1 MGCVEAAFFLMN
13 YNLSNTIVLTDMIS
27 IPITLEQLITAVQ
40 QLQPNEREQ
49 IANAL
54 VQAGLRSDLT
64 ALIQELYAQ
73 PPVDD
78 ITDDDIMAEIKAV
91 RQQSQQA

>member
-1 MGCVEAAFFLMN
+1 MATAMV
-13 YNLSNTIVLTDMIS
+13 S

-40 QLQPNEREQ
+40 QLQPDERAQ
-49 IANAL
+49 IARVL
-54 VQAGLRSDLT
+54 VQAGLHSDLA

-91 RQQSQQA
+91 RQQSSQT

>member
-1 MGCVEAAFFLMN
+1 MV
-13 YNLSNTIVLTDMIS
+13 TDMVS

-40 QLQPNEREQ
+40 QLQPDERAQ
-49 IANAL
+49 LARAL
-54 VQAGLRSDLT
+54 VQAELRSDLT

-73 PPVDD
+73 PPVDS
-78 ITDDDIMAEIKAV
+78 ITDHDIMAEIKAV